1 MMGIRNMLYLME
13 HHGAA
18 VQIDKIRN
26 IAMLQYDRVWS
37 SPLICND
44 ETGLTVVAERK
55 FEAAGVAFTVDQCV
69 ADQGIVYNSLLNT
82 SVG

>member
-1 MMGIRNMLYLME
+1 
-13 HHGAA
+13 
-18 VQIDKIRN
+18 
-26 IAMLQYDRVWS
+26 MLQYDRVWS

-69 ADQGIVYNSLLNT
+69 ADQGIVYNSLTITNPNIDNNEKENFRIYFT
-82 SVG
+82 AADSE